1 MYNKMKNIYYLFLG
15 LVVVICCT
23 ACNKEWEDEQYLQ
36 MASFKANVNAQ
47 GVTTAY
53 VRFKPGGVVKYS
65 VPVIM
70 SGSTMNEKARTIH
83 VGLDP
88 DTLARLNK
96 EQYGHRQE
104 LYFQQLPDKYY
115 SMPETVEMPVGECVT
130 IFPVEFKLDET
141 LDQAD
146 KWVLP
151 LQILDDSSYDYQ
163 ANPRIFYRRAIL
175 R

>member
-1 MYNKMKNIYYLFLG
+1 M
-15 LVVVICCT
+15 
-23 ACNKEWEDEQYLQ
+23 EDEQYLQ
-36 MASFKANVNAQ
+36 MASFKVNVNAQ

-53 VRFKPGGVVKYS
+53 ACFKPGGVVVKYS

-104 LYFQQLPDKYY
+104 LHFQQLPDKYY
-115 SMPETVEMPVGECVT
+115 SN
-130 IFPVEFKLDET
+130 
-141 LDQAD
+141 AR
-146 KWVLP
+146 
-151 LQILDDSSYDYQ
+151 
-163 ANPRIFYRRAIL
+163 N
-175 R
+175 

>member
-1 MYNKMKNIYYLFLG
+1 MKNVYYLFLG

-96 EQYGHRQE
+96 EQYGHRPGIV
-104 LYFQQLPDKYY
+104 F
-115 SMPETVEMPVGECVT
+115 ST
-130 IFPVEFKLDET
+130 I
-141 LDQAD
+141 A
-146 KWVLP
+146 
-151 LQILDDSSYDYQ
+151 
-163 ANPRIFYRRAIL
+163 
-175 R
+175 